1 MFGERYFATRKR
13 LVRVTD
19 DVRRLAG
26 ETGYVL
32 DGFSPDGELV
42 QGLKNPFL
50 FVVSGEVNAGKS
62 TLINGLFGAD
72 MCEVNILPQ
81 TDRVLWYRH
90 GEEKDVETTPV
101 LVERYRDIDFLRDFN
116 IVDTPGTNSVVKGH
130 QSIAER
136 FLPVA
141 DLVLFVFPVS
151 NPWGAA
157 TWDFITKFP
166 DEIQG
171 RVVFILQQKDLRSE
185 EELKIIMEHMRE
197 LAVQKMGKEP
207 DIFAVSGRAAME
219 AKKQE
224 PFEQRIWRESGYPA
238 LEDFISKVVTESP
251 GRRKLLKDVHDAS
264 VVALRGIE
272 DQIEERTKAV
282 DLQGDFLKKIDV
294 EVDALREGY
303 DRSGAG
309 RFAGVGEVFMEEK
322 EEVLRVLR
330 SRTGVWATLWSLFR
344 RDDSTAVIE
353 KDLSK
358 AVENSVQELADV
370 ETGELE
376 AICRK
381 HWESVAPRMRDQ
393 LEANDAA
400 LKAAGDFETTRS
412 RVVKRMGRSA
422 RQAVFGLKLRGLLD
436 LEMEGRRTVMR
447 RFVALALFLISVGGG
462 LGAAGWHPWSWVV
475 MGSAVTMGVFGLFE
489 ARRSGL
495 ALVRWFGERLEECQ
509 VPFAAA
515 LKSEYAETTREFF
528 LDYGKMLEGGR
539 KVVAVNKA
547 KLKPCLQ
554 EWNSLYVE
562 LRAIDQDL

>member
-19 DVRRLAG
+19 DIRHLAG
-26 ETGYVL
+26 ETGYEL
-32 DGFSPDGELV
+32 DGFAPDGELV

-50 FVVSGEVNAGKS
+50 FVVCGEVNAGKS

-90 GEEKDVETTPV
+90 GEERNVETTPV
-101 LVERYRDIDFLRDFN
+101 LEERYRDIDFLRDFN

-130 QSIAER
+130 QSITER

-185 EELKIIMEHMRE
+185 EELKVIMAHMRE

-207 DIFAVSGRAAME
+207 DVFAVSGRAAME
-219 AKKQE
+219 SKQQE
-224 PFEQRIWRESGYPA
+224 PFEQRTWRESGYPA

-251 GRRKLLKDVHDAS
+251 GRRRLLKEVHDAS
-264 VVALRGIE
+264 AEALRGIE
-272 DQIEERTKAV
+272 DKIEERTKEV
-282 DLQGDFLKKIDV
+282 DGQGEFLKGIDG

-303 DRSGAG
+303 NRDGTG
-309 RFAGVGEVFMEEK
+309 RFAGVGELFVEEK
-322 EEVLRVLR
+322 EEVLKKLR
-330 SRTGVWATLWSLFR
+330 SRAGVFATVWSLFR
-344 RDDSTAVIE
+344 RDEGPAAIE
-353 KDLSK
+353 KELSK
-358 AVENSVQELADV
+358 AVEQSVQELTEA

-376 AICRK
+376 ELCRK
-381 HWESVAPRMRDQ
+381 HWESVEPRMKRQ
-393 LEANDAA
+393 LEADEEA
-400 LKAAGDFETTRS
+400 LKAAGDFETTKT
-412 RVVKRMGRSA
+412 RVVKRMGRAA
-422 RQAVFGLKLRGLLD
+422 RQTVFGLKLRGLLD

-447 RFVALALFLISVGGG
+447 RFVALALFLIAVGGA
-462 LGAAGWHPWSWVV
+462 LGALGVNPWSWVV
-475 MGSAVTMGVFGLFE
+475 MGSAATMGVFGLFE
-489 ARRSGL
+489 ARRSGV
-495 ALVRWFGERLEECQ
+495 ALVRMFGERLEECQ
-509 VPFAAA
+509 VPFSSAM
-515 LKSEYAETTREFF
+515 KGEYLETTRGFF
-528 LDYGKMLEGGR
+528 ADYGKMLEGGR
-539 KVVAVNKA
+539 KVVALNKA

>member
-251 GRRKLLKDVHDAS
+251 GRRKLLKDVHDAL
-264 VVALRGIE
+264 VVALKASSLRNTGIGLPCQRSSAGLGSKVSIWLGPPYMKRKMTDFARGANCR
-272 DQIEERTKAV
+272 ERALIGFGLSAASSERNASMPKPPPAV
-282 DLQGDFLKKIDV
+282 
-294 EVDALREGY
+294 
-303 DRSGAG
+303 
-309 RFAGVGEVFMEEK
+309 
-322 EEVLRVLR
+322 
-330 SRTGVWATLWSLFR
+330 
-344 RDDSTAVIE
+344 
-353 KDLSK
+353 
-358 AVENSVQELADV
+358 
-370 ETGELE
+370 
-376 AICRK
+376 CRK
-381 HWESVAPRMRDQ
+381 C
-393 LEANDAA
+393 
-400 LKAAGDFETTRS
+400 
-412 RVVKRMGRSA
+412 
-422 RQAVFGLKLRGLLD
+422 
-436 LEMEGRRTVMR
+436 R
-447 RFVALALFLISVGGG
+447 RFVELILISPSKRT
-462 LGAAGWHPWSWVV
+462 GWS
-475 MGSAVTMGVFGLFE
+475 
-489 ARRSGL
+489 
-495 ALVRWFGERLEECQ
+495 
-509 VPFAAA
+509 
-515 LKSEYAETTREFF
+515 
-528 LDYGKMLEGGR
+528 
-539 KVVAVNKA
+539 
-547 KLKPCLQ
+547 
-554 EWNSLYVE
+554 
-562 LRAIDQDL
+562 